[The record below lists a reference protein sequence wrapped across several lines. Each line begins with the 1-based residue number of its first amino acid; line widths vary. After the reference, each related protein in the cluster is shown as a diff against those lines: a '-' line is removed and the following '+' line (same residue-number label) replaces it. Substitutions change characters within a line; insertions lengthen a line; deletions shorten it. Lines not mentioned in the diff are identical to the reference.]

1 MFASQGVSREGIA
14 ARGEP
19 SASRCSPKHHAIA
32 LTCPS
37 QAPQAA
43 EVGEIE
49 RLHQAASAIQRAWR
63 AHCTRKM
70 MDQTSATDSGALARS
85 AAMSM
90 ADFGRRAAPR
100 RLDSM
105 LAAVETVEGAAET
118 ISEHEGACWLA

>member
-1 MFASQGVSREGIA
+1 MLLAQN
-14 ARGEP
+14 
-19 SASRCSPKHHAIA
+19 AIA

-70 MDQTSATDSGALARS
+70 LDQTSATDSGALARS

-118 ISEHEGACWLA
+118 ISEWGLGGWLAW